1 MPGSLLASQLAT
13 LEPLGS
19 DEVHVPVDISQDPAS
34 LVDRIVGELDVLH
47 GQSAA
52 VESRA

>member
-19 DEVHVPVDISQDPAS
+19 DEPHVAAEIHQDPAS
-34 LVDRIVGELDVLH
+34 LVNRIVQQLVDLPG
-47 GQSAA
+47 
-52 VESRA
+52 